1 MEYKKYNCS
10 SYNVYTIKNDKFK
23 TCHLEVIF
31 RNVANKKDVYKYSFL
46 ADMLCESC
54 KNYPRKKDLITKYE
68 ELYKVFIYAQTVR
81 VGKVLALHVSLDFI
95 NPSFINEDN
104 YLDNVIKL
112 LFDMIDKPNVTNNE
126 FDLTTFNIVKR
137 RIKREIESLK
147 ENPTKQSIKEALR
160 MLDEDSPTSIELL
173 GDLESLEEIT
183 PSNLYETY
191 QNLRNN
197 FAVDIFV
204 SGNIDMDNLVNIINK
219 NFNNRIITEFND
231 TYLVENKTTNK
242 AKVKENDSDNVQA
255 NLVMLYNLCNLSEEE
270 KNITLNVFNYIFG
283 SGGLNSKL
291 YRSIREESSL
301 CYQISS
307 MYLKYDSLLCVVTSL
322 DNENVDKAK
331 SLINKC
337 LLEMQKGDFL
347 DSEVSDAINNI
358 SISLDMTGDNNVA
371 LVNNYVFSI
380 YDNLPLLEERK
391 KLVKNVTKKDIIN
404 VSKKIKLNTIFTL
417 KGKIK

>member
-1 MEYKKYNCS
+1 MEYKKYDCS

-31 RNVANKKDVYKYSFL
+31 RNVAKKEEVNRYSFL
-46 ADMLCESC
+46 ADILCESC
-54 KNYPRKKDLITKYE
+54 KNYPKKKDLITKYE

-81 VGKVLALHVSLDFI
+81 VGKILDLHISLDFI
-95 NPSFINEDN
+95 NPSFISDDN
-104 YLDNVIKL
+104 YLDNVIKI
-112 LFDMIDKPNVTNNE
+112 LFNIIDEPNVCNNE
-126 FDLTTFNIVKR
+126 FDLTSFNIVKR

-160 MLDEDSPTSIELL
+160 MLDKDSPTSIELL

-191 QNLRNN
+191 QNLRKN

-204 SGNIDMDNLVNIINK
+204 SGNIDMDNLVSIINK
-219 NFNNRIITEFND
+219 YFKNRVINELNE
-231 TYLVENKTTNK
+231 TYLVENKL
-242 AKVKENDSDNVQA
+242 AKNVKIKECDSENIQA
-255 NLVMLYNLCNLSEEE
+255 NLVMLYNICNLTEEE

-291 YRSIREESSL
+291 YQSIREESSL
-301 CYQISS
+301 CYQINS
-307 MYLKYDSLLCVVTSL
+307 MYLKYDGLLCVVTSL
-322 DNENVDKAK
+322 DNENVNKAIGLVK
-331 SLINKC
+331 KC
-337 LLEMQKGDFL
+337 LLEMQKGDFSL
-347 DSEVSDAINNI
+347 NDVDDAIKNI
-358 SISLDMTGDNNVA
+358 SISLDMTSDNNVA

-380 YDNLPLLEERK
+380 YDNLPLLEKRK
-391 KLVKNVTKKDIIN
+391 KLVKNITKKDIIN
-404 VSKKIKLNTIFTL
+404 VAKKIKLNTIFTL